1 MGWSRGN
8 PPLSVRAARL
18 HGDLVRSGVDVND
31 MRRAPALELQF
42 AGAGDG
48 PARGPE
54 DAPAVEPLEGRFE
67 TRRVTP
73 CPPRDTRFRWFIDGA
88 QKTLPWARFGPVPVA
103 VVVTAVGIVRREP
116 GGACTMERGT
126 LRMDHR
132 WIVPG
137 GTGIPGI
144 EDLLRRLGD
153 GGFAVEDPLAPRQH
167 EERLG
172 DAFPGPLATD
182 YGWMM
187 QRTYETARA
196 IRDRNE
202 QEALGAFWT
211 PERQDG
217 DGWILVDGRLRQPL
231 RHAAG
236 LVKQF
241 TKTYLRGPDAATL
254 LSLEPGCRTTAFHP
268 GDRRRG
274 GPDPERRTLWYLRL
288 WDPSQLDARHSLVRV
303 EVDQSVTTSDE
314 IDAISS
320 WLLAERTPRA
330 TGDARWATLLYP
342 VHQLERV
349 LKRQLDAQTRGWAG
363 N

>member
-1 MGWSRGN
+1 
-8 PPLSVRAARL
+8 
-18 HGDLVRSGVDVND
+18 

-42 AGAGDG
+42 AGAGDAG
-48 PARGPE
+48 APRGPE
-54 DAPAVEPLEGRFE
+54 NAATVEPLEGAFE
-67 TRRVTP
+67 TLPVTS
-73 CPPRDTRFRWFIDGA
+73 CPPLDTRFRWFLDGA

-103 VVVTAVGIVRREP
+103 VVVSAVGIVHRDP
-116 GGACTMERGT
+116 GGACGMEPGT
-126 LRMDHR
+126 LRMDHT
-132 WIVPG
+132 WIVPRD
-137 GTGIPGI
+137 TGIPDI
-144 EDLLRRLGD
+144 DDLLARLD
-153 GGFAVEDPLAPRQH
+153 AQGFRVEDPLRPRPG

-172 DAFPGPLATD
+172 DAFPGSLVTD

-187 QRTYETARA
+187 QRIYETARE

-202 QEALGAFWT
+202 QAVLAAFWDRA
-211 PERQDG
+211 RQDG
-217 DGWILVDGRLRQPL
+217 DEWILVDGRLRQPL
-231 RHAAG
+231 RRAAG

-241 TKTYLRGPDAATL
+241 TKTYLSGPDAATL
-254 LSLEPGCRTTAFHP
+254 LGLEPGWRTTAFHP

-288 WDPSQLDARHSLVRV
+288 WDPSPLDARHSLVRV
-303 EVDQSVTTSDE
+303 EVDQSVTSSAE

-349 LKRQLDAQTRGWAG
+349 LKRLLDGQTRGWAS